1 MPSLLVASTVP
12 AFIRAFLIPY
22 AQHFRAQGWRV
33 DAIANGITSD
43 KECSSAFDRV
53 WDVNWSRNP
62 LDPLNLVQAPATVRR
77 IVADGGY
84 DIVHVHTPVAGTVC
98 RYALR
103 KRPGPV
109 RIYTAHGFHFHE
121 KGSRIKSAVF
131 AAVEK
136 LAGRWTD
143 YLVVI
148 NRFDENAARQ
158 KALVDSSRL
167 IFMPGIGVD
176 TEWKYNPH
184 SITMR
189 EVNACRE
196 STQLAPEDRMVL
208 MVAEFIPRKR
218 HADALHAF
226 QRLNDKNATLVF
238 AGAGPTMPA
247 MQRLSKQLG
256 LEGRVRFLGFRR
268 DIAVLMKAAQILLL
282 CSIQEGL
289 PRSIMEALSLEV
301 PVVASDIR
309 GNRELLE
316 GGAGYLYPVGDIEAL
331 AQILEDALGNP
342 AKALSRAKIGR
353 ERMAKNDLRRIIAQ
367 HEQLYAEALQDS
379 HRLVEASAAY

>member
-62 LDPLNLVQAPATVRR
+62 LDPLNFVQAPAAVRR
-77 IVADGGY
+77 IVADGAY

-121 KGSRIKSAVF
+121 EGSRIKSAVF

-158 KALVDSSRL
+158 KELIDPSRL
-167 IFMPGIGVD
+167 FFMPGIGVD
-176 TEWKYNPH
+176 TERKYNPR

-196 STQLAPEDRMVL
+196 SIRLAPEDRMVL

-218 HADALHAF
+218 HIDALHAF
-226 QRLNDKNATLVF
+226 QRLKDRNAMLVF

-316 GGAGYLYPVGDIEAL
+316 GGAGYLYPVGDIETM

-379 HRLVEASAAY
+379 HRLVAASAAC

>member
-12 AFIRAFLIPY
+12 AFIKAFLIPY
-22 AQHFRAQGWRV
+22 AQHFREQGWRV
-33 DAIANGITSD
+33 DAIANGIVSD

-62 LDPLNLVQAPATVRR
+62 LNPLNFVQAPAAVKR

-84 DIVHVHTPVAGTVC
+84 DIVHVHTPVAGSVC

-121 KGSRIKSAVF
+121 EGSRAKSAVF
-131 AAVEK
+131 AAIEK

-148 NRFDENAARQ
+148 NRFDEKAARE
-158 KALVDSSRL
+158 KGLVGSGQL
-167 IFMPGIGVD
+167 VFMPGIGVD
-176 TEWKYNPH
+176 TERKYNPR
-184 SITMR
+184 SITVR
-189 EVNACRE
+189 DVIACRE
-196 STQLAPEDRMVL
+196 SIGLAPEDRMIL

-226 QRLNDKNATLVF
+226 QRLNTKNATLVL
-238 AGAGPTMPA
+238 AGTGPTMPA

-256 LEGRVRFLGFRR
+256 LEKRVHFLGFRR
-268 DIAVLMKAAQILLL
+268 DVAVIMKAAQTLLL
-282 CSIQEGL
+282 CSLQEGL

-316 GGAGYLYPVGDIEAL
+316 EGAGYLYPVGNVEAL
-331 AQILEDALGNP
+331 AHVLDDALGNP

-353 ERMAKNDLRRIIAQ
+353 ERIAKNDLRRIIVQ
-367 HEQLYAEALQDS
+367 HEQLYADALRDS
-379 HRLVEASAAY
+379 HRVIAAGTTR